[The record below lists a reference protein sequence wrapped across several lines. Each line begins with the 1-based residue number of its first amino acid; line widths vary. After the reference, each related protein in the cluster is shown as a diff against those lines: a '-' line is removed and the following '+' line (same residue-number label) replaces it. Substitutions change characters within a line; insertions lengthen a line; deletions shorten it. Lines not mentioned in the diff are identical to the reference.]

1 MRRILAIWVGLLL
14 LLGAAQAA
22 TLRIGLNED
31 PDALDPARGGTFV
44 GRIIFAAVCDKLID
58 LDAKNNFVPQL
69 ATSWEWSPDNLALT
83 LKLRQG
89 VKFHDGEMLDADA
102 LKANLERYRT
112 APESV
117 RKGELKPVTSVEVI
131 DPHTVRLQL
140 SQPYAP
146 LVAVLSD
153 RAGMIISPKALS
165 GDVTQ
170 HLPCAG
176 PFTLTERVA
185 QDRIVV
191 DRFPGYWNAG
201 AIKVDRIVYRPQPD
215 TTVRL
220 VNLQAGQLDMVERL
234 GPTDVPTVKKN
245 TKLQLISSPAL
256 AYYSISINLAAAN
269 SPLKDPRVRE
279 ALDDSID
286 RVALNQVVFDGLFIP
301 SNQFE
306 APSSKYWDPDHPVL
320 PRDLA
325 KAKALLKQ
333 AGQEHPSFTLLI
345 GNSSVEQQVG
355 QVLQSMAGEAGFDV
369 KLQAAEANAQVAAA
383 RAGDYQATV
392 VLWSGRADPDGNVQ
406 IWLACDGFLN
416 WGKYC
421 NPKFDDLLARARGV
435 TDVAARQAVY
445 KQLVDVYLTDRP
457 HVIMYHARWL
467 WALTD
472 KVSGFT
478 PTPDGMIR
486 PQGITV
492 AP

>member
-1 MRRILAIWVGLLL
+1 MRRTGAIWVGLFL
-14 LLGAAQAA
+14 LLGGAQAA

-69 ATSWEWSPDNLALT
+69 AKSWEWSPDNLALT
-83 LKLRQG
+83 LKLREG

-102 LKANLERYRT
+102 VKANLERYRT

-117 RKGELKPVTSVEVI
+117 RKGELKPVTSVEVV
-131 DPHTVRLQL
+131 DPHTVRLHL

-153 RAGMIISPKALS
+153 RAGMIISPKALA

-245 TKLQLISSPAL
+245 AKLQLISSPAL

-279 ALDDSID
+279 ALEDSID

-306 APSSKYWDPDHPVL
+306 APGSKY
-320 PRDLA
+320 
-325 KAKALLKQ
+325 
-333 AGQEHPSFTLLI
+333 
-345 GNSSVEQQVG
+345 
-355 QVLQSMAGEAGFDV
+355 
-369 KLQAAEANAQVAAA
+369 
-383 RAGDYQATV
+383 
-392 VLWSGRADPDGNVQ
+392 
-406 IWLACDGFLN
+406 
-416 WGKYC
+416 
-421 NPKFDDLLARARGV
+421 
-435 TDVAARQAVY
+435 
-445 KQLVDVYLTDRP
+445 
-457 HVIMYHARWL
+457 
-467 WALTD
+467 
-472 KVSGFT
+472 
-478 PTPDGMIR
+478 
-486 PQGITV
+486 
-492 AP
+492 